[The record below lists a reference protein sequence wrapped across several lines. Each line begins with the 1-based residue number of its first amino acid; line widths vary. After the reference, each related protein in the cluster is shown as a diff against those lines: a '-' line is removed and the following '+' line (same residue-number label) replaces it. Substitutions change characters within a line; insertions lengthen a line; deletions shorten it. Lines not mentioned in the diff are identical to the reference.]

1 MSGGRGAGK
10 TRLGA
15 EWVNALVRGLPPF
28 TVARRR
34 HELIA
39 LVGET
44 LGDVREVM
52 IEGPSGIAA
61 TARGNRAALRAD
73 AAGASCGTNGAVAH
87 VFSSE
92 DPESL
97 RGPQFEAAW
106 CDELAKW
113 KNAEATFDMLQFGL
127 RLGVLPRQI
136 ITTTP
141 RPTRLMK
148 RLMADPAVTI
158 DQAGYGTQFSQSC
171 AGLHAR
177 QCRSA
182 MAAQGSAGRSLTAN

>member
-1 MSGGRGAGK
+1 
-10 TRLGA
+10 
-15 EWVNALVRGLPPF
+15 
-28 TVARRR
+28 
-34 HELIA
+34 
-39 LVGET
+39 
-44 LGDVREVM
+44 M

-61 TARGNRAALRAD
+61 TARGNRARFEPSRRRLVWD
-73 AAGASCGTNGAVAH
+73 NGAVAH
-87 VFSSE
+87 IFSSE

-148 RLMADPAVTI
+148 RLMADPAVKITS
-158 DQAGYGTQFSQSC
+158 AGYGPQCSQSC
-171 AGLHAR
+171 AGLPAGNARPLWRHAAR
-177 QCRSA
+177 P
-182 MAAQGSAGRSLTAN
+182 AGT